1 MKISAVILTKNKGK
15 KIQRALKSVD
25 FCDEIIIIDDYST
38 DNTLK
43 KLKTQNSK
51 VKIFK
56 RELNLDF
63 SQQRNFGMGKC
74 KNNWILFIDADEEV
88 SNELQKEIISLFHN
102 SSDKPP
108 LKSPPYQGGEKG
120 EVAYYIKRRDFFWDK
135 ELKYGEIRKIRQMG
149 LIRLI
154 KKNSG
159 KWKGKVHEIYKL
171 KTQSSNVKTLENY
184 LNHYPHPNLKDFLEK
199 INFYS
204 TLRAK
209 ELAEQK
215 RKTNILEIIFF
226 PLGKFVYTYFFKL
239 GFLDGPPGFVYAF
252 FMSFHSFLVRTKLY
266 QYSKIANNYDEML

>member
-1 MKISAVILTKNKGK
+1 MKISAVILTKNEEKN
-15 KIQRALKSVD
+15 IQRALKSVD

-120 EVAYYIKRRDFFWDK
+120 EVAYYIRRRDFFWGR
-135 ELKYGEIRKIRQMG
+135 ELKWGETKKIRDIG
-149 LIRLI
+149 LIRLMR
-154 KKNSG
+154 KGSG
-159 KWKGKVHEIYKL
+159 KWEGKTHEEFKVKSERL
-171 KTQSSNVKTLENY
+171 KVK
-184 LNHYPHPNLKDFLEK
+184 
-199 INFYS
+199 
-204 TLRAK
+204 
-209 ELAEQK
+209 
-215 RKTNILEIIFF
+215 
-226 PLGKFVYTYFFKL
+226 
-239 GFLDGPPGFVYAF
+239 
-252 FMSFHSFLVRTKLY
+252 
-266 QYSKIANNYDEML
+266 